1 VNAPNLSRR
10 LASRIVDG
18 LKGRGRILV
27 VKGGTAA
34 LVRVVD
40 DAMAG
45 SVDQLVERIARSP
58 SSLEDPTTTDAL
70 ARLSGR
76 VAQALL
82 ASEHLEDVFADRS
95 VVERDTLEAA
105 RAVLREASAAADE
118 ELVRVELD
126 LLGYVAATAGK
137 RARGEVL
144 SQALV
149 RAGDAVGAR
158 LEGYDPAT
166 REAIFLPEPP
176 VHPDLRLELEEAVA
190 DELSAL
196 VQRGAVELPT
206 LERTAPLVHDV
217 SPSERA
223 RLSRLIDRA
232 ATRTLRRTGCSA
244 RWEIPDGRSV
254 RVIFTPLSEQD
265 ARDVDVH
272 VATFAREV
280 DTVLADAGTPL
291 AGAAPAPAP
300 APRPEARLPSPPAL
314 PPRVAEPEPMLE
326 VKPSEEEPEAVE
338 ESASAEPATPKPARA
353 RTTTKRTTRAPSR
366 PSTTVRATT
375 KKRAPAPKR
384 TTTKRTKAT
393 TEEAP
398 RAKKAVAPA
407 TKRARP
413 AATKTRPAKK
423 R

>member
-10 LASRIVDG
+10 LASRIVEG

-40 DAMAG
+40 DALSG
-45 SVDQLVERIARSP
+45 EVERLAKTTGRSGEP
-58 SSLEDPTTTDAL
+58 ATTEAL
-70 ARLSGR
+70 ARLSSR

-95 VVERDTLEAA
+95 VVEREVLEAA
-105 RAVLREASAAADE
+105 RAALEEARASEDE
-118 ELVRVELD
+118 ALVRVEID

-137 RARGEVL
+137 RARAETITD
-144 SQALV
+144 ALV
-149 RAGDAVGAR
+149 RAGEAVGAT
-158 LEGYDPAT
+158 LESYDAT
-166 REAIFLPEPP
+166 AREAVFAPEPP
-176 VHPDLRLELEEAVA
+176 AHPDLRLELEEAVA
-190 DELSAL
+190 DELCAL

-206 LERTAPLVHDV
+206 LERTVALKHEV

-223 RLSRLIDRA
+223 RLARFIDRA

-244 RWEIPDGRSV
+244 RWEIPDDRSL

-265 ARDVDVH
+265 AREVDLH
-272 VATFAREV
+272 VASFASEV
-280 DTVLADAGTPL
+280 DTLLEDAGAPI
-291 AGAAPAPAP
+291 AREPAAEPAPAAEEEEAASEQNGP
-300 APRPEARLPSPPAL
+300 APAS
-314 PPRVAEPEPMLE
+314 VEPE
-326 VKPSEEEPEAVE
+326 VE
-338 ESASAEPATPKPARA
+338 DAELAKAGRA
-353 RTTTKRTTRAPSR
+353 RSTKRATRSPSR

-375 KKRAPAPKR
+375 KKRAAAPKR
-384 TTTKRTKAT
+384 ATTKRAKASA
-393 TEEAP
+393 EDAP
-398 RAKKAVAPA
+398 RAKKAATTG

-413 AATKTRPAKK
+413 ATTKGRTAKK